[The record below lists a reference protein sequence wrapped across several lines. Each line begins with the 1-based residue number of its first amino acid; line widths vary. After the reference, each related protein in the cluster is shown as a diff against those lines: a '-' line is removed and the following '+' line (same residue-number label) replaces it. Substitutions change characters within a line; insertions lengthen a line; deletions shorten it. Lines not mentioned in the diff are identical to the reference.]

1 MIAAVNTYHYVGP
14 LNARR
19 QLVPRPN
26 FVWKATA
33 EITSRLSLRALLSL
47 RAQSARCMR
56 QHGHFGLAEQ
66 D

>member
-1 MIAAVNTYHYVGP
+1 MKAAGNTYHNVGP

-19 QLVPRPN
+19 LFVPRSN

-47 RAQSARCMR
+47 RAHSARCMR
-56 QHGHFGLAEQ
+56 QHGHFGLAGQ